1 MGLFLH
7 SLLSII
13 LQVAKTIQTL
23 ANFSL
28 FSGSKETYMKF
39 MNQFVTDQLPAMR
52 QFLQSISIPNPK
64 STSSHKSLL
73 SSDTV
78 LKPINSLSNIYN
90 NNNSNLS
97 TINGNGS
104 MPNSLHI
111 ISSDENC
118 LKSTISNKGKIKNGS
133 KENNHFINNSQ
144 SHHGGFINDIDDY
157 KDYPSHSQYSPVFT
171 SSEITNKSVS

>member
-1 MGLFLH
+1 
-7 SLLSII
+7 
-13 LQVAKTIQTL
+13 
-23 ANFSL
+23 
-28 FSGSKETYMKF
+28 

-73 SSDTV
+73 NSDTV

-97 TINGNGS
+97 TINGNTNNGS

-157 KDYPSHSQYSPVFT
+157 KDYPSHSQHSPVFT